1 MSAIRLRLSVIIPVY
16 NERRW
21 IPELLARV
29 LAADVDKQVV
39 VVDDGSTDGTAEW
52 LDGWRVGQPDWITVL
67 RHPSNRGKAAAVRT
81 GLAHADGDCVV
92 IQDGDLEYD
101 PGDYRRLLQPLAEG
115 RCRVVYG
122 SRFLGRRPRMF
133 FTQRLGNRVLTWL
146 TNRLYGASL
155 TDMETCYKL
164 IAREVIARIAIESS
178 GFDLEPE
185 LTARVLRQ
193 GLEIVEVPISYSGR
207 TYAEGKKIKWR
218 DFVSSAW
225 TLVRLRF
232 RGASE

>member
-1 MSAIRLRLSVIIPVY
+1 M
-16 NERRW
+16 
-21 IPELLARV
+21 
-29 LAADVDKQVV
+29 
-39 VVDDGSTDGTAEW
+39 
-52 LDGWRVGQPDWITVL
+52 
-67 RHPSNRGKAAAVRT
+67 
-81 GLAHADGDCVV
+81 V

-101 PGDYRRLLQPLAEG
+101 PGDYPQLLQPLAEG

-146 TNRLYGASL
+146 TNRLYGTSL

-164 IAREVIARIAIESS
+164 IAREVITRIAIESS
-178 GFDLEPE
+178 GFDVEPE

-193 GLEIVEVPISYSGR
+193 GLQIVEVPISYSGR

-232 RGASE
+232 CRASE